1 MFIILALSLALPQD
15 YVNLVMNE
23 EYDKALQYCAGMI
36 EKNKDPY
43 NWKLEMGDIYYNKLL
58 DFDKAEEI
66 YKDIVENYKHKD
78 GWAYYR
84 LAQIL
89 EIREDYLNSAKM
101 YEIVATRFRKAP
113 LDSFALSGVE
123 RCFKKNYQDYVAV
136 VNGYNITRLE
146 LDERTGRG
154 GQAARPDERAFLD
167 QMITERLIY
176 TSAVKHEIAKTEW
189 FMDNLRPMSRSLLL
203 EEVRVSEIME
213 KAEPTEKQMR
223 KYYKENKENYLL
235 REQITGK
242 EIIVESDSLA
252 RFLIDS
258 LKKDIASFD
267 TLAKQYSTAPNARN
281 GGNMGLVYRDRK
293 PANVDSVIFNMEAN
307 TLSEILPYDEKYGIY
322 YITTHKP
329 EQYREYE
336 EVVNQIES
344 QVRADNI
351 AREEKALTERLK
363 KKAKTRIFED
373 SIIAVLKDTT
383 EQNGDVAIARIN
395 GRQITWGEVVQRN
408 EMQGPRFAKMDLS
421 TVDKVKEMLSTMF
434 DEEQKLELGWR
445 KKYFL
450 NDGYFKRFKDALR
463 SLMDQGLYQKVVLDA
478 IVIDSAEVAKYYADN
493 IEEFK
498 MPESALV
505 HEITLDSKQMAD
517 KVHEEAMARPESF
530 DSLAA
535 VYSTTLGSGRGGEAG
550 IIRRGTRGEEYDKV
564 LFGLENGE
572 ISDVFSLKG
581 RNWIIIKMVE
591 YYPEHYRSLD
601 EVRNVIESRIRRQQQ
616 GAIATDFLDKIRQE
630 ANIQILLPEP
640 EETTDTQTDREE

>member
-23 EYDKALQYCAGMI
+23 KYDEALQHCAEMI

-43 NWKLEMGDIYYNKLL
+43 SWKLEMGDIYYNKLL
-58 DFDKAEEI
+58 DFGKAEEI
-66 YKDIVENYKHKD
+66 YRDIVENYKHKD

-84 LAQIL
+84 LAQVL
-89 EIREDYLNSAKM
+89 EIQEDYLNSAKM

-136 VNGYNITRLE
+136 VDGYNITRLE

-203 EEVRVSEIME
+203 EEVRVSEITE
-213 KAEPTEKQMR
+213 KAEPSEKQMR
-223 KYYKENKENYLL
+223 KYYKENKNNYLL

-281 GGNMGLVYRDRK
+281 GGNMGLLYRGRK
-293 PANVDSVIFNMEAN
+293 PANVDSVIFNMEVN
-307 TLSEILPYDEKYGIY
+307 TLSEVLPHDDKYGIY
-322 YITTHKP
+322 YITTYKP

-344 QVRADNI
+344 QVRAENI
-351 AREEKALTERLK
+351 AQEEKALTERLK

-383 EQNGDVAIARIN
+383 EQNADIAVAKIN
-395 GRQITWGEVVQRN
+395 GRRITWGDVVQRN
-408 EMQGPRFAKMDLS
+408 EMLAPRFAKMDLS

-434 DEEQKLELGWR
+434 DEEQRLELGWR
-445 KKYFL
+445 EKYFL
-450 NDGYFKRFKDALR
+450 NDGFFKRFKDALR
-463 SLMDQGLYQKVVLDA
+463 SLMDQGLYQKIVLEA
-478 IVIDSAEVAKYYADN
+478 IVIDSAEVEKYYADN
-493 IEEFK
+493 MEEFK

-505 HEITLDSKQMAD
+505 HEISFDSKQMAD
-517 KVHEEAMARPESF
+517 KVHEEAMVRPESF

-550 IIRRGTRGEEYDKV
+550 IIRKGTRGEEYDKV

-581 RNWIIIKMVE
+581 KNWIIIQMVE
-591 YYPEHYRSLD
+591 YYPEHYRNLD
-601 EVRNVIESRIRRQQQ
+601 EVRNVIETRMRRQQQ
-616 GAIATDFLDKIRQE
+616 GEIATDFLDKIKKE
-630 ANIQILLPEP
+630 ADIQVLLPEP
-640 EETTDTQTDREE
+640 EETTDTQTDSQE

>member
-43 NWKLEMGDIYYNKLL
+43 NWKLEMGDIYCNKLL

-267 TLAKQYSTAPNARN
+267 ILAKQYSTAPNARN

-293 PANVDSVIFNMEAN
+293 PANIDSVIFNMEAN

-383 EQNGDVAIARIN
+383 EQNADVAIARIN

>member
-15 YVNLVMNE
+15 YVNLIMNE

-43 NWKLEMGDIYYNKLL
+43 NWKLEMGDIYCNKLL

-383 EQNGDVAIARIN
+383 EQNADVAIARIN

-630 ANIQILLPEP
+630 ADIQILLPEP

>member
-43 NWKLEMGDIYYNKLL
+43 NWKLEMGDIYCNKLL

-383 EQNGDVAIARIN
+383 EQNADVAIARIN